1 MSIWSFNDVRND
13 IFDFAIFTGG
23 MGCSGSTGPQ
33 PGLTE
38 SHTTTVKKSWANFV
52 KKGDLTDLGMPMFI
66 K

>member
-1 MSIWSFNDVRND
+1 
-13 IFDFAIFTGG
+13 

-38 SHTTTVKKSWANFV
+38 SHKNTIKDSWKSFES
-52 KKGDLTDLGMPMFI
+52 KGDLTDLGMPMFI